1 MSDPRSATLLA
12 HAAELQRRDDAVAE
26 AIASVGDLLARAN
39 VVRARAT
46 GIREALV
53 ALPTE
58 LASVD
63 ETEAEARRREELAR
77 VDLAEAERRLEDA
90 TRSRRAG
97 EDAVAQARREVT
109 RAREGLADAGARVRR
124 VLAQREALVDSGR
137 VLQAEAEGLAVVARD
152 IAARIRQTPRVSE
165 SGREEPGTTLPEL
178 EEWGARVHA
187 ALFVVR
193 GGLEGE
199 RERIVVEANTLGAA
213 VLGEQLAGSSVTL
226 VRKRLE
232 GHLQGM

>member
-1 MSDPRSATLLA
+1 MSDPRAAALLA

-26 AIASVGDLLARAN
+26 AITSLGDLLAGAA

-46 GIREALV
+46 EIREALA
-53 ALPTE
+53 ALPAE
-58 LASVD
+58 LARVD
-63 ETEAEARRREELAR
+63 EAEAEARRREELAR
-77 VDLAEAERRLEDA
+77 ADLGEAEQRLEDA

-97 EDAVAQARREVT
+97 EEAVAQARREVT
-109 RAREGLADAGARVRR
+109 RARETLADAGARVVRIIAR
-124 VLAQREALVDSGR
+124 REAHVDSGR
-137 VLQAEAEGLAVVARD
+137 VLQAEAEGLVVAARD
-152 IAARIRQTPRVSE
+152 IAARIRRTPRVSE
-165 SGREEPGTTLPEL
+165 SGREQPGTTLPEL

-213 VLGEQLAGSSVTL
+213 VLGEQLAGSSVAL

-232 GHLQGM
+232 GHLQGT

>member
-1 MSDPRSATLLA
+1 MPDPRSATLLA
-12 HAAELQRRDDAVAE
+12 HAAELQQRDDAVAE
-26 AIASVGDLLARAN
+26 AIGSVLDLLAGAD

-46 GIREALV
+46 EIRQALA
-53 ALPTE
+53 ALPAE
-58 LASVD
+58 LGRVD
-63 ETEAEARRREELAR
+63 EAEAEARRREDLAR
-77 VDLAEAERRLEDA
+77 VELAEVERRLEEA

-97 EDAVAQARREVT
+97 EEAVAQARRELT
-109 RAREGLADAGARVRR
+109 RAAEALTDAGMRIGRLLV
-124 VLAQREALVDSGR
+124 QRQALVDSG
-137 VLQAEAEGLAVVARD
+137 VALQAEAEGLAVTACE
-152 IAARIRQTPRVSE
+152 IAGRIRTTPRVSA
-165 SGREEPGTTLPEL
+165 SGREEPGATLAGL

-213 VLGEQLAGSSVTL
+213 VLGEQIGGSSVAL

-232 GHLQGM
+232 GHLQGT